1 MAVLSVSQARS
12 ARADAI
18 ALLTSISGKV
28 EITKSQTRSKRLAAI
43 GDRLFEND
51 ILQTRKNAT
60 ASLLF
65 TDGTI
70 VKIFSNTRL
79 SLTLKAKSEAMG
91 SRQIGSLS
99 KGILKGVKDIFS
111 GETKKET
118 LTAVPGIRKKIE
130 EELGGVRVLY
140 PRNSAILTTEPA
152 FRWQT
157 ISQQGAFTVSLTLKG
172 MGGSLW
178 SIRADTTGVPY
189 PTGKPQLKRGTTY
202 FLRVENEKKHDS
214 YDEIFFR
221 IMDGQEVAEV
231 KRYAAEMED
240 LRTTNPDDVTPLF
253 LLANY
258 YSQKGLHHVALS
270 TLEALE
276 KHPSAERFVLE
287 QKMGLFFK
295 MGMWKKWEEA
305 NQKLNAMK

>member
-1 MAVLSVSQARS
+1 MHRVTLVVLGLLMAVLSVSQARS
-12 ARADAI
+12 AIADAI

-91 SRQIGSLS
+91 SRQIGPLS

-118 LTAVPGIRKKIE
+118 LTAVPGLRKKIE
-130 EELGGVRVLY
+130 GELGESECYTRETA
-140 PRNSAILTTEPA
+140 R
-152 FRWQT
+152 F
-157 ISQQGAFTVSLTLKG
+157 SQQNRLFA
-172 MGGSLW
+172 
-178 SIRADTTGVPY
+178 
-189 PTGKPQLKRGTTY
+189 GKP
-202 FLRVENEKKHDS
+202 
-214 YDEIFFR
+214 
-221 IMDGQEVAEV
+221 
-231 KRYAAEMED
+231 
-240 LRTTNPDDVTPLF
+240 
-253 LLANY
+253 LAN
-258 YSQKGLHHVALS
+258 KGHL
-270 TLEALE
+270 
-276 KHPSAERFVLE
+276 PSRSP
-287 QKMGLFFK
+287 
-295 MGMWKKWEEA
+295 
-305 NQKLNAMK
+305 